1 MHPIALLWYLAVAQ
15 TPAPKGEW
23 PVYAHDAGGSRYSP
37 VSQVNRADVRD
48 LRLAWVY
55 RTGDL
60 LHDRSRF
67 EATPLM
73 VDGTLYVSTPL
84 GSVIALDPA
93 RGRARWRYDP
103 RVDLHGDYGDFAN
116 RGVSTWLDPRRGRGA
131 PCRRRIFVATVDAR
145 LIAVDAA
152 TGRPSADFGAAG
164 AVDLTHDLL
173 NAPEYAGEYEVTS
186 PPAVVGDLVIVGS
199 SVADNHRVNAP
210 NGAVRAYDA
219 RTGRERWSWDP
230 IARAPGM
237 PGAANAW
244 SVLSADPGRDLV
256 FVPIG
261 SASPDFYGGARAGD
275 NRWANSVV
283 ALHASTGRFVWGF
296 QVVHHDLWDDD
307 VPAQPVLVTLR
318 RGGRAIP
325 AVAVGTKMGH
335 VFLLDRVRGTPL
347 FPVEERP
354 VPPSDV
360 PGEQAWPTQPFPA
373 DPFRLVPAR
382 ITADDAFGVTPEG
395 RDQCRALIASL
406 RAGPIFTP
414 PSLQGTI
421 IFPGNI
427 GGLNWSGMAVDERR
441 GLLIAPTNRL
451 AMIVTLVPRDHLHAA
466 HMAHPDVEVGVQNGT
481 PFGMLRDVLMTQD
494 RVPCNPPPWGTLT
507 ALELS
512 GPRLK
517 WQTPLG
523 YFPRL
528 ADVPEAR
535 AWGSVNLGGALV
547 TAGGLVFIAGTFDQ
561 YLRAFDEE
569 TGQELWSAPLPRR
582 GARPAD
588 DLHRG
593 GQTIPGDRRGRARPP
608 AHATGR
614 LRARVHAPWARG
626 ARARHDHW
634 ATAGGLR
641 RGVAHRAR
649 PHRGTTDGPCG
660 GGLTRRDANARLA
673 ASHRSPERAFRG
685 ARPRV
690 RLSVRLRGE
699 AVRRDDRCDRRVRER
714 RRLGGRITARCRDV
728 YRRRCSRR
736 HLLPV
741 ARVALGWRS
750 RPQRTPSL
758 RRTFGRGRD
767 RCALRR
773 PREPHGP

>member
-1 MHPIALLWYLAVAQ
+1 VHPIAILWYVAVAQ
-15 TPAPKGEW
+15 IPAPQGEW
-23 PVYAHDAGGSRYSP
+23 PVYGHDAGGSRYSP
-37 VSQVNRADVRD
+37 LTQVSRTNVRE
-48 LRLAWVY
+48 LRPAWVY

-84 GSVIALDPA
+84 GRVIALDPA
-93 RGRARWRYDP
+93 RGRERWRYDP
-103 RVDLHGDYGDFAN
+103 RVDLHGDYGDFTN
-116 RGVSTWLDPRRGRGA
+116 RGVSTWLDSRGGPGA
-131 PCRRRIFVATVDAR
+131 ACRRRIFVATVDAR
-145 LIAVDAA
+145 LIGLDAA
-152 TGRPSADFGAAG
+152 TGRPCADFGAAG
-164 AVDLTHDLL
+164 TVDLTRDLR

-199 SVADNHRVNAP
+199 AVADNHRVNAP
-210 NGAVRAYDA
+210 NGVVRAYDA

-244 SVLSADPGRDLV
+244 SVFSADPERDLV

-283 ALHASTGRFVWGF
+283 ALRASTGRFVWGF

-307 VPAQPVLVTLR
+307 VPAQPVLLTLR

-335 VFLLDRVRGTPL
+335 VFILDRLNGAPL

-382 ITADDAFGVTPEG
+382 ITAEDAFGVTPEG
-395 RDQCRALIASL
+395 RDQCRALIGSL

-427 GGLNWSGMAVDERR
+427 GGLNWSGMAVDETR

-451 AMIVTLVPRDHLHAA
+451 AMIVTLVPRDQLHAA
-466 HMAHPDVEVGVQNGT
+466 HQAHPDVEVGVQRGT
-481 PFGMLRDVLMTQD
+481 PFGMLRDVLLTPD

-507 ALELS
+507 ALELA
-512 GPRLK
+512 GPSLK

-528 ADVPEAR
+528 AGVPGAR

-547 TAGGLVFIAGTFDQ
+547 TAGGLVFVAGTFDQ
-561 YLRAFDEE
+561 HLRAFDEE
-569 TGQELWSAPLPRR
+569 TGAELWSTPLPA
-582 GARPAD
+582 G
-588 DLHRG
+588 
-593 GQTIPGDRRGRARPP
+593 
-608 AHATGR
+608 AHALPMTYLADGR
-614 LRARVHAPWARG
+614 QYVVIAAGGHDRLKTPQGDYVLAFTLPGPGAPVPDTSAGPAPGSYSGALLIGHTRIAAALTVGTAGDSLIGTLTLDSARV
-626 ARARHDHW
+626 
-634 ATAGGLR
+634 T
-641 RGVAHRAR
+641 
-649 PHRGTTDGPCG
+649 GP
-660 GGLTRRDANARLA
+660 
-673 ASHRSPERAFRG
+673 
-685 ARPRV
+685 
-690 RLSVRLRGE
+690 LSVRAAPRGMAFDFPFDYPAKHCGGTIGATGEYANGSALVVGSLRVAGTCTDGGE
-699 AVRRDDRCDRRVRER
+699 AIGTFSLWRE
-714 RRLGGRITARCRDV
+714 
-728 YRRRCSRR
+728 S
-736 HLLPV
+736 P
-741 ARVALGWRS
+741 
-750 RPQRTPSL
+750 
-758 RRTFGRGRD
+758 
-767 RCALRR
+767 
-773 PREPHGP
+773 

>member
-1 MHPIALLWYLAVAQ
+1 VHPIAILWYLAVAQ
-15 TPAPKGEW
+15 IPAPQGEW

-37 VSQVNRADVRD
+37 LTQVSRANVRD
-48 LRLAWVY
+48 LRPAWTY

-84 GSVIALDPA
+84 GRVIALDPA
-93 RGRARWRYDP
+93 RGRERWRYDP

-116 RGVSTWLDPRRGRGA
+116 RGVSTWLDPRRGGGMS
-131 PCRRRIFVATVDAR
+131 CRRRIFVATVDAR
-145 LIAVDAA
+145 LIALDAA
-152 TGRPSADFGAAG
+152 TGRPCADFGAAG
-164 AVDLTHDLL
+164 TVDLTHDLI
-173 NAPEYAGEYEVTS
+173 NAPEYAGEYAVTS

-210 NGAVRAYDA
+210 NGVVRAYDA

-256 FVPIG
+256 FIPIG

-283 ALHASTGRFVWGF
+283 ALRASTGRFVWGF

-307 VPAQPVLVTLR
+307 VPAQPVLLTLQ

-335 VFLLDRVRGTPL
+335 VFILDRLHGTPL

-354 VPPSDV
+354 VPASDV

-373 DPFRLVPAR
+373 DPFRLVPDR
-382 ITADDAFGVTPEG
+382 ITAADAFGVTPEG
-395 RDQCRALIASL
+395 REQCRALIASL

-421 IFPGNI
+421 IFPGNL

-441 GLLIAPTNRL
+441 GLLIAPTDRL
-451 AMIVTLVPRDHLHAA
+451 AMIVTLVPRDQLHAA
-466 HMAHPDVEVGVQNGT
+466 HMAHPDVEVGVQHGT
-481 PFGMLRDVLMTQD
+481 PFGVLRDVLLTQD
-494 RVPCNPPPWGTLT
+494 HVPCNPPPWGTLT
-507 ALELS
+507 ALELA

-528 ADVPEAR
+528 ADVPGAR
-535 AWGSVNLGGALV
+535 GWGSINLGGALV
-547 TAGGLVFIAGTFDQ
+547 TAGGLVFVAGTFDQ
-561 YLRAFDEE
+561 HLRAFDEE
-569 TGQELWSAPLPRR
+569 TGTELWSTPLPAGAHALPMTYTADGRQYVVITAGGHDR
-582 GARPAD
+582 LRTPQGDYVLAFTLPGPGAPVPDTTTGARPGSYAGE
-588 DLHRG
+588 LRIGH
-593 GQTIPGDRRGRARPP
+593 ARI
-608 AHATGR
+608 
-614 LRARVHAPWARG
+614 G
-626 ARARHDHW
+626 AGLTLG
-634 ATAGGLR
+634 TAGDTLVGALTLDSLR
-641 RGVAHRAR
+641 VS
-649 PHRGTTDGPCG
+649 GP
-660 GGLTRRDANARLA
+660 
-673 ASHRSPERAFRG
+673 
-685 ARPRV
+685 
-690 RLSVRLRGE
+690 LSVRSVGHGLAFDFPFDYAAKRCAGTIGATGEYANGGALLVGTLRVSGTCTDAAE
-699 AVRRDDRCDRRVRER
+699 AVGTFS
-714 RRLGGRITARCRDV
+714 L
-728 YRRRCSRR
+728 
-736 HLLPV
+736 
-741 ARVALGWRS
+741 WRGS
-750 RPQRTPSL
+750 P
-758 RRTFGRGRD
+758 
-767 RCALRR
+767 
-773 PREPHGP
+773 